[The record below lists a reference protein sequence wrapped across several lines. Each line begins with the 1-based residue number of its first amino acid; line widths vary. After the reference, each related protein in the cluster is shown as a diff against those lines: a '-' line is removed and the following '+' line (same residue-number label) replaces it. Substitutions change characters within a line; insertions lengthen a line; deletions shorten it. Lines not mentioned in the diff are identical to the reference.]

1 MAFGILCISEDS
13 QWLSSASFTALRAEY
28 GVEAVQAA
36 ERAVERLAQ
45 RQPDIALVDLA
56 LESVGWLA
64 LLRQSEI
71 GRGLPV
77 IAVTARLDDDEAAAV
92 LQAGADDYI
101 AKDCAP
107 REFVARVRAVL
118 RRYVEREQGWGSAMK
133 VGAIL
138 LDTVRHRCE
147 VRGRVVELRPREF
160 ELLDVLMRKAGRVLT
175 RAYLL
180 ETVWGMSQFADTRT
194 VDVGVSRLR
203 KALGR
208 QAGRWVETVERYGYR
223 LRNPRDFSR

>member
-1 MAFGILCISEDS
+1 MSFGILCITADS
-13 QWLSSASFTALRAEY
+13 QWLSSASFAALRSEY
-28 GVEAVQAA
+28 GVEAEQAA
-36 ERAVERLAQ
+36 ERAVERLAS
-45 RQPDIALVDLA
+45 RQPDVALVDLS
-56 LESVGWLA
+56 LESIGWLA

-71 GRGLPV
+71 GQGLPV
-77 IAVTARLDDDEAAAV
+77 IAVTASLDDDEAAAA

-107 REFVARVRAVL
+107 RELVARVRAVL
-118 RRYVEREQGWGSAMK
+118 RRYVEREQRWGSAMK

-147 VRGRVVELRPREF
+147 VRGKTVELRPREF
-160 ELLDVLMRKAGRVLT
+160 ELLDVLMRKSGRVLT

-223 LRNPRDFSR
+223 MRNPRDFSR